1 MEENNKKSKIGII
14 ITAIAL
20 VLVLLVS
27 FTYAY
32 FTSKNASDTQEVTT
46 ANIDLTFDDT
56 TAIVNETNII
66 PLTEEEVFP
75 TDGSETKA
83 SKKVFSITNN
93 GTITSYVDIKLTNIV
108 AENFKVYDLKWALL

>member
-1 MEENNKKSKIGII
+1 MEDNNKKGKIGI

-32 FTSKNASDTQEVTT
+32 FTSRSASDTQEVKT

-66 PLTEEEVFP
+66 PLT
-75 TDGSETKA
+75 
-83 SKKVFSITNN
+83 
-93 GTITSYVDIKLTNIV
+93 
-108 AENFKVYDLKWALL
+108 